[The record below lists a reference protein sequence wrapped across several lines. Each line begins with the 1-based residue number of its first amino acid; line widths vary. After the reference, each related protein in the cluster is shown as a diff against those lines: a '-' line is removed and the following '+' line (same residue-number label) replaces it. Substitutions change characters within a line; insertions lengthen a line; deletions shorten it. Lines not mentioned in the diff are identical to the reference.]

1 MIIDKVTKTAWTLLA
16 ISLLVFSEIGLK
28 TFHPSGS
35 KGFIYM
41 RDKIKRNKSE

>member
-1 MIIDKVTKTAWTLLA
+1 MIIDKATKTVWTILA

-28 TFHPSGS
+28 TFQPSVS

-41 RDKIKRNKSE
+41 RGKNKRNEFD

>member
-28 TFHPSGS
+28 TFQSSGS

-41 RDKIKRNKSE
+41 RDKNKRNEFE